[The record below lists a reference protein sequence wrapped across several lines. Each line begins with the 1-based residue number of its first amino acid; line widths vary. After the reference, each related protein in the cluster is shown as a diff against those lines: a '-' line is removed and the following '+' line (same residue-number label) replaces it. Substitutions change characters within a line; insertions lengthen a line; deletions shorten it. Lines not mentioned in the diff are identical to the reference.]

1 MSSFDTILRMFR
13 DGEIKVGI
21 LGLGYVG
28 LPLALLFARKG
39 NQTLGFDIDAKKVD
53 LLQRGESYIQYVEA
67 ENIRNLTAA
76 GTFEATGDF
85 ERLSEPDVLIICVPT
100 PLDEHRV
107 PDLSYISSTV
117 QEIVK
122 RLRCGQLIVLE
133 STTYPGCTR
142 EVFLPILCAR
152 GHRLDEDFFLAFSPE
167 REDPSNSVYNAQNI
181 PKLVGGV
188 TPRSGDIAEA
198 AYSRVLD
205 RVVRVST
212 AEVAESAKLLE
223 NIFRCVN
230 IALVNEMKVTLD
242 RMGIDI
248 WEVIEA
254 ASTKPFGFM
263 PFYPGP
269 GLGGHCIPIDPFY
282 MAWKA
287 RACGSETRF
296 IELAGEV
303 NRAMPSYVVRKISL
317 ALNEDAKPVRGSRI
331 LLLGFSYKKNLGDDR
346 ESPAYDVFEELCEMG
361 AAIKYHDPYLPAIRP
376 TRKHR
381 IAMRSVDLSAEVLR
395 QADCVVILTDHSAM
409 DYDMIRKEAGL
420 IVDARNA
427 CRRPEKYY
435 PA

>member
-1 MSSFDTILRMFR
+1 MTASDAVLKKFL
-13 DGEIKVGI
+13 DGEFTVGI

-28 LPLALLFARKG
+28 LPLALVFAEKG
-39 NQTLGFDIDAKKVD
+39 HRTLGFDIDAKKVA
-53 LLQRGESYIQYVEA
+53 LLREGESYIQYVGA
-67 ENIRNLTAA
+67 ERIRAQTAA
-76 GTFEATGDF
+76 HTFEATGDF
-85 ERLSEPDVLIICVPT
+85 ERLREPDILIICVPT
-100 PLDEHRV
+100 PLDEHRE
-107 PDLSYISSTV
+107 PDLSYVASTAE
-117 QEIVK
+117 EIAK
-122 RLRCGQLIVLE
+122 RLRPGQLVVLE

-142 EVFLPILCAR
+142 EVLLPALSA
-152 GHRLDEDFFLAFSPE
+152 GGLRLDEDFFLAFSPE
-167 REDPSNSVYNAQNI
+167 REDPSNSVYHTQNI

-188 TPRSGDIAEA
+188 TPRSGELAEA
-198 AYSRVLD
+198 VYGRVLD
-205 RVVRVST
+205 RVVLVST

-242 RMGIDI
+242 RMGIDV

-263 PFYPGP
+263 SFYPGP
-269 GLGGHCIPIDPFY
+269 GLGWHCIPIDPFY
-282 MAWKA
+282 LAWKA
-287 RACGSETRF
+287 KACGSETRF

-303 NRAMPSYVVRKISL
+303 NRAMPAYVVRKIFL
-317 ALNEDAKPVRGSRI
+317 ALNEDGKPVRGSRV

-346 ESPAYDVFEELCEMG
+346 ESPAYDVLEELCEMG
-361 AAIKYHDPYLPAIRP
+361 ATIEYHDPYLPAIRP
-376 TRKHR
+376 TRTHR
-381 IAMRSVDLSAEVLR
+381 ITLRSVDLSAEVLR
-395 QADCVVILTDHSAM
+395 RADCVVILTDHSAM